1 MTADRG
7 HAPETAATPATRWAA
22 VAAVMAAGLAIAL
35 NVGKVPVALPA
46 LRAEFGLTLVQAG
59 WISSMLTT
67 VALVLAATVGMWVG
81 RLGALRMVLAGLV
94 IGALAS
100 LAALAASDYAA
111 LLAARLAE
119 GLGFMIVAVAC
130 PALVTAATA
139 GADRRFALGMWS
151 AYMPAGASLAMASA
165 PWLLPRTGWHGMW
178 VGTAL
183 ALLLAAAALWTLRAR
198 FDATARPGHAVA
210 ADGGSGGSFL
220 GPVRAALAQPL
231 PWLLALAFGMWATQ
245 HFALIV
251 WMPTYLLEER
261 GLTPGPVALLTG
273 GMLVA
278 CVPGNL
284 LGGWLVQQG
293 VRRGRMIALAQLLTG
308 LQAVG
313 YSTEALP
320 DALRYALAVGV
331 SFTGGVIPA
340 AVMASSTV
348 LARTPQQIGTLQGL
362 FMQGA
367 QIGQFLGTPLVA
379 AVVAASGRWSHALAV
394 SGSAALIGVALGL
407 AAQRLEDRLAARGAP
422 AAGSAAAR
430 PG

>member
-139 GADRRFALGMWS
+139 G
-151 AYMPAGASLAMASA
+151 
-165 PWLLPRTGWHGMW
+165 
-178 VGTAL
+178 
-183 ALLLAAAALWTLRAR
+183 
-198 FDATARPGHAVA
+198 
-210 ADGGSGGSFL
+210 
-220 GPVRAALAQPL
+220 
-231 PWLLALAFGMWATQ
+231 
-245 HFALIV
+245 
-251 WMPTYLLEER
+251 
-261 GLTPGPVALLTG
+261 
-273 GMLVA
+273 
-278 CVPGNL
+278 
-284 LGGWLVQQG
+284 
-293 VRRGRMIALAQLLTG
+293 
-308 LQAVG
+308 
-313 YSTEALP
+313 
-320 DALRYALAVGV
+320 
-331 SFTGGVIPA
+331 
-340 AVMASSTV
+340 
-348 LARTPQQIGTLQGL
+348 
-362 FMQGA
+362 
-367 QIGQFLGTPLVA
+367 
-379 AVVAASGRWSHALAV
+379 
-394 SGSAALIGVALGL
+394 
-407 AAQRLEDRLAARGAP
+407 
-422 AAGSAAAR
+422 
-430 PG
+430 